1 MEAELVEPS
10 KEEVVLKADWVTDP
24 ENLNFHLKTVLPF
37 AATSFE
43 ERFWSHELE
52 LAVVVP
58 LLSVEV
64 PELV

>member
-10 KEEVVLKADWVTDP
+10 KEEVVLKADWATDP

-43 ERFWSHELE
+43 ERF
-52 LAVVVP
+52 
-58 LLSVEV
+58 
-64 PELV
+64 